1 MTFLY
6 YLYISLF
13 LLVCFVLCAT
23 ILVQESKSTGL
34 GASFGGDSGDSMFGT
49 ATADILKRFTGY
61 LVVIFLVSC
70 VIIGLW
76 TQSMERR
83 RAAPVT
89 IEQVRT

>member
-6 YLYISLF
+6 YLYICLF
-13 LLVCFVLCAT
+13 LLVCFILCGT

-49 ATADILKRFTGY
+49 ATADVLKRFTAY
-61 LVVIFLVSC
+61 LVVVFLVSC
-70 VIIGLW
+70 VLISLW
-76 TQSMERR
+76 TQSMERH

-89 IEQVRT
+89 IEQIQP

>member
-13 LLVCFVLCAT
+13 LLTCFVLCGT

-34 GASFGGDSGDSMFGT
+34 GASFGGDSGDSVFGT
-49 ATADILKRFTGY
+49 ATADILKRFTAY
-61 LVVIFLVSC
+61 LVVIFLASC
-70 VIIGLW
+70 VIISLW
-76 TQSMERR
+76 TQAMERH

-89 IEQVRT
+89 IEQMQP